1 MDIRRQKQSIMDRN
15 MFRFSAIYV
24 SYIYYLSLF
33 SFWLLIGLQIK
44 ALLRERN
51 VNNENA

>member
-15 MFRFSAIYV
+15 MFRF
-24 SYIYYLSLF
+24 F
-33 SFWLLIGLQIK
+33 LLIGLQIK